1 MRLRLKI
8 RYKLAFIFFL
18 PAFILI
24 CIGEIIGYFWGYP
37 PLGHTLLF
45 SAILFAFLLAIAFI
59 SGGILVKS
67 IKKLHQATEE
77 IARGNLDCR
86 VNIQSGDEM
95 EQLADSFNDMIATI
109 TEQRGPVE
117 ERSAALEKPIP
128 GRYRR
133 ILRTSAK
140 ATLNVLEDLVKA
152 EDDLDLSQQSFHSIV
167 EKSADAI
174 IIVDRNGFVRY
185 VNPAAETI
193 FEHKKEDLMDDLFGM
208 PLNHE
213 RREIDIFRLKG
224 GRGTGE
230 MSVTETT
237 WLEEEADLVTI
248 HDITE
253 RKMAEEK
260 LIKLDQLKTDFVSTV
275 SHELRTPLTI
285 MKEYASIISDEVPGK
300 LNPEQRKHLSIIEG
314 NIDRLSQMI
323 EDLLDISKIEAQK
336 VVLKRGFVDLASVI
350 NDVVTQF
357 KPKADGKQIEFET
370 GFPASLPPIY
380 IDADRISQV
389 FTNLIGNAVKFTP
402 ANGKITAEIIDK
414 EKEFECRV
422 TDTGMGIAPEN
433 LDKVFARFQ
442 QFDRMEGSGAKGTGL
457 GLAITKALI
466 QLHRGS
472 IRLESE
478 LNKGSKFIFTLPK
491 YDPATLLQEHVAQ
504 SMKEA
509 ATSGSST
516 TLFSIS
522 LIEPN
527 ALKGE
532 FLRDRLELI
541 LKEIEELLRKS
552 LRGRGDIVL
561 RDVDGVVH
569 FLVNCDKED
578 ALKVEGRVR
587 KKLSDYLVSQG
598 LSEKMKLHF
607 GRATYPD
614 DGTHAE
620 ELMKKARP
628 EVDGSKTWGDEGSV

>member
-1 MRLRLKI
+1 M
-8 RYKLAFIFFL
+8 
-18 PAFILI
+18 
-24 CIGEIIGYFWGYP
+24 GHFWKYP
-37 PLGHTLLF
+37 PLGHTFLF

-86 VNIQSGDEM
+86 VNIQSDDEM
-95 EQLADSFNDMIATI
+95 EQLADSFNNMIATI
-109 TEQRGPVE
+109 REQRGPVE

-128 GRYRR
+128 RRYRR

-140 ATLNVLEDLVKA
+140 ATLNVLEDLVKV
-152 EDDLDLSQQSFHSIV
+152 EDDLELSQQSFHSIV
-167 EKSADAI
+167 EESTDAI

-185 VNPAAETI
+185 ANPAAGTI
-193 FEHKKEDLMDDLFGM
+193 FERKREDFMGHLFGM
-208 PLNHE
+208 PVNQN
-213 RREIDIFRLKG
+213 RTEIAIFRLKG

-230 MSVTETT
+230 MTVTETT
-237 WLEEEADLVTI
+237 WLDEKADLVTV

-253 RKMAEEK
+253 RKIAEEK

-285 MKEYASIISDEVPGK
+285 MKEYASIISDELPGK
-300 LNPEQRKHLSIIEG
+300 LNPQQREHLSIIEG
-314 NIDRLSQMI
+314 NIDRLSQII
-323 EDLLDISKIEAQK
+323 EDLLDISKIDAQK
-336 VVLKRGFVDLASVI
+336 VVLKREFVDLASII

-357 KPKADGKQIEFET
+357 KPKADGKQIEVKT
-370 GFPASLPPIY
+370 VFPASLPPLY
-380 IDADRISQV
+380 IDANRISQV
-389 FTNLIGNAVKFTP
+389 FTNLIGNAIKFTP
-402 ANGKITAEIIDK
+402 ANGKIMAEIIDK

-422 TDTGMGIAPEN
+422 TDTGIGIAPEN
-433 LDKVFARFQ
+433 LDKVFTRFE
-442 QFDRMEGSGAKGTGL
+442 QFSRTEGSGAKGTGL

-472 IRLESE
+472 IWLESE
-478 LNKGSKFIFTLPK
+478 FNKGSKFIFTLPK
-491 YDPATLLQEHVAQ
+491 YTPGGLLQEHVMN

-509 ATSGSST
+509 ATSASAM
-516 TLFSIS
+516 TLFNIS
-522 LIEPN
+522 LADPSK
-527 ALKGE
+527 LKEE
-532 FLRDRLELI
+532 FSQERIDSI
-541 LKEIEELLRKS
+541 LKEIEGLLRKS

-561 RDVDGVVH
+561 RDSGGLVY

-578 ALKVEGRVR
+578 ALKVESRLR
-587 KKLSDYLVSQG
+587 QKLSDYLVGQG
-598 LSEKMKLHF
+598 LAEKVKLHF

-628 EVDGSKTWGDEGSV
+628 EVDASKT